1 MSNLKSFNHY
11 FFHALVRIRGII
23 FALLGWLVV
32 HAAAIAYFEQIPFA
46 DALYFSFVT
55 GLTIGYGDISPVTSA
70 GRVFAVLTGFVG
82 ILMTGLIAAI
92 AVYALRETMKHP
104 TDGLSR

>member
-1 MSNLKSFNHY
+1 MSNLKSFHRL
-11 FFHALVRIRGII
+11 FFHALLKIQDI
-23 FALLGWLVV
+23 FFLLLGWLVV
-32 HAAAIAYFEQIPFA
+32 NAAAIAYLEQIPFA

-55 GLTIGYGDISPVTSA
+55 GLTIGYGDISPVTHA

-92 AVYALRETMKHP
+92 AMYALRETMKHP
-104 TDGLSR
+104 TDGH

>member
-1 MSNLKSFNHY
+1 MSIYRSFSHY
-11 FFHALVRIRGII
+11 FFHALAKIRGII
-23 FALLGWLVV
+23 FVLLGWIVV
-32 HAAAIAYFEQIPFA
+32 DAAAIAYFEQIPFA

-104 TDGLSR
+104 TDGH

>member
-1 MSNLKSFNHY
+1 MSNLKSFNRY

-23 FALLGWLVV
+23 FVLLSWLVV
-32 HAAAIAYFEQIPFA
+32 NAVAITYFEKIPFA
-46 DALYFSFVT
+46 DALYFSFIT
-55 GLTIGYGDISPVTSA
+55 GLTIGYGDISPVTNA

-92 AVYALRETMKHP
+92 AVYALRESMKHSA
-104 TDGLSR
+104 DGH

>member
-1 MSNLKSFNHY
+1 MSSLNNFNRK
-11 FFHALVRIRGII
+11 FFHAFSKIRGIV
-23 FALLGWLVV
+23 FALLGWVV
-32 HAAAIAYFEQIPFA
+32 INAGAIAYFEQIPFA

-55 GLTIGYGDISPVTSA
+55 GLTIGYGDISPVTHA

-92 AVYALRETMKHP
+92 AVYALKETMKHP
-104 TDGLSR
+104 TE

>member
-1 MSNLKSFNHY
+1 MSSLNNFNRN
-11 FFHALVRIRGII
+11 FFHALSKIRGIV
-23 FALLGWLVV
+23 FALLGWVV
-32 HAAAIAYFEQIPFA
+32 INAAAITYFEKIPFA

-55 GLTIGYGDISPVTSA
+55 GLTIGYGDISPVTPA

-92 AVYALRETMKHP
+92 AVFALKEAMKHP
-104 TDGLSR
+104 TDGQ

>member
-1 MSNLKSFNHY
+1 MSNLKSFHRL
-11 FFHALVRIRGII
+11 FFHALLKIQDI
-23 FALLGWLVV
+23 FFLLSGWLVV
-32 HAAAIAYFEQIPFA
+32 NAAAIAYLEQIPFA

-55 GLTIGYGDISPVTSA
+55 GLTIGYGDIAPVTHA

-92 AVYALRETMKHP
+92 AVYALRETMKRP
-104 TDGLSR
+104 TE